1 MKEKRKQGESVD
13 GSPEVL
19 YRYWEGVTSAIL
31 ASAVH
36 NLLVALCEA
45 GTTGLPG
52 IQRVGHID
60 GTCPGKPE

>member
-1 MKEKRKQGESVD
+1 MMKEKSKQGENVD
-13 GSPEVL
+13 GSTQVL

-45 GTTGLPG
+45 GTTDESVISTALA
-52 IQRVGHID
+52 RV
-60 GTCPGKPE
+60 KQSR